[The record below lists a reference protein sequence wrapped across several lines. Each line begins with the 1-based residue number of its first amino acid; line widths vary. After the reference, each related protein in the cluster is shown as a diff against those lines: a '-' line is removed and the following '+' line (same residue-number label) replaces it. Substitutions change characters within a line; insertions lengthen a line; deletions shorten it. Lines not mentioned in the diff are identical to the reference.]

1 MAGGGVGR
9 DVVVD
14 LSQGFRW
21 TAPDWSRRTVWAG
34 ASVTWAEVTEAA
46 RPFGLRLPPDPASGG
61 FATSGGMAATNAAGP
76 RSVRCGSVRH
86 WVAAIEII
94 GADGE
99 PRRVTRGE
107 GSGERFDLSPEQRR
121 IVATR
126 FPKTRKNS
134 AGYALNHFA
143 DSGDE
148 LDLLCG
154 SEGTLAIVTAV
165 EWRRGPDPPGG
176 ARVAP
181 RVRAPAPLARAGAC
195 LP

>member
-1 MAGGGVGR
+1 
-9 DVVVD
+9 
-14 LSQGFRW
+14 
-21 TAPDWSRRTVWAG
+21 
-34 ASVTWAEVTEAA
+34 
-46 RPFGLRLPPDPASGG
+46 
-61 FATSGGMAATNAAGP
+61 MAATNAAGP

-143 DSGDE
+143 DSEDE
-148 LDLLCG
+148 SDLLIG

-165 EWRRGPDPPGG
+165 AW
-176 ARVAP
+176 
-181 RVRAPAPLARAGAC
+181 RAPHNPHGATSAGAQ
-195 LP
+195 LPAASEANATRSGTSLRLPPCI